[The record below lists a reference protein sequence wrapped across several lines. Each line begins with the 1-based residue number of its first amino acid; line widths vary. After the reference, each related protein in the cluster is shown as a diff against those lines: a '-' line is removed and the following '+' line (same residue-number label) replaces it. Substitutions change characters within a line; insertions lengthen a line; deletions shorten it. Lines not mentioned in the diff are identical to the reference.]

1 MICFS
6 QFLNQLQSTQSPNG
20 SSLLDETTVLFGSGM
35 GNGNAHT
42 NNNLPILM
50 AGRGYQT
57 GSHVA
62 LQEAKNK
69 RVPLST
75 LYLSIL
81 NQLGVEDETF
91 AHSTGTLTL

>member
-1 MICFS
+1 
-6 QFLNQLQSTQSPNG
+6 
-20 SSLLDETTVLFGSGM
+20 
-35 GNGNAHT
+35 
-42 NNNLPILM
+42 M

-62 LQEAKNK
+62 MPGAKNK
-69 RVPLST
+69 RIPLSN

-81 NQLGVEDETF
+81 NQLEVEDETF

>member
-1 MICFS
+1 
-6 QFLNQLQSTQSPNG
+6 
-20 SSLLDETTVLFGSGM
+20 LLDETTVLFRSGM

-50 AGRGYQT
+50 AGRSYQT

-62 LQEAKNK
+62 MPGAKNK
-69 RVPLST
+69 RVPLSN

-81 NQLGVEDETF
+81 NQLEVEDETF
-91 AHSTGTLTL
+91 AHSTGTVTL